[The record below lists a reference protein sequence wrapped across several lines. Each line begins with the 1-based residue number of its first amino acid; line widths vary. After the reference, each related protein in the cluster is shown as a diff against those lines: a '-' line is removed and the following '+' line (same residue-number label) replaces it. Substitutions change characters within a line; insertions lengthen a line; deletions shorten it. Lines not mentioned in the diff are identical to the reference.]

1 MCLWAG
7 KAWQR
12 SILWTFSLVQ
22 GKEVNKGALLFLGQ
36 VKDFG
41 YLDYFVLSTGADKAS
56 NTLGWQPAQC
66 EVVNCLAKESL
77 ELSDPAFPLLR
88 HCFEE
93 HSATNTWFLIKWTM
107 PLRQLVILNSRLSI
121 YDHWN
126 CCLIKKKSD
135 AAGQNFHIPTF
146 WPSLNVYSWYSY
158 LKLM

>member
-56 NTLGWQPAQC
+56 NTLGWQPAQP

-77 ELSDPAFPLLR
+77 ELSDPAFPLLW

-126 CCLIKKKSD
+126 CCLIKKNSD